1 METWTLEKNT
11 EELRTMDGKLSYNS
25 SYNWS
30 LWNLRT
36 VKAGPDLMVPIL
48 YIFQQIYKYR
58 A

>member
-25 SYNWS
+25 
-30 LWNLRT
+30 T
-36 VKAGPDLMVPIL
+36 EDLHLDPQPL
-48 YIFQQIYKYR
+48 LHPQQKLFE